1 MSYLRILREVLPA
14 NAFVTDELSQVGFA
28 SWYGFP
34 VYEPR
39 TFVSS
44 GYQGTLGAGYPTA
57 LGVKVANP
65 DRPVVAICGDGGFMF
80 ALSELATAVQFDI
93 GVVALVF
100 NNNAYGNVRRDQMT
114 RFDGRVIAA
123 DLVNPDFLEIAD
135 AFGVGGARVR
145 SPKEFRPV
153 LERALASG
161 GPWLI
166 DIEVPRDS
174 ESDPWR
180 FIYRVPRR

>member
-1 MSYLRILREVLPA
+1 
-14 NAFVTDELSQVGFA
+14 
-28 SWYGFP
+28 
-34 VYEPR
+34 
-39 TFVSS
+39 
-44 GYQGTLGAGYPTA
+44 
-57 LGVKVANP
+57 
-65 DRPVVAICGDGGFMF
+65 
-80 ALSELATAVQFDI
+80 
-93 GVVALVF
+93 
-100 NNNAYGNVRRDQMT
+100 
-114 RFDGRVIAA
+114 
-123 DLVNPDFLEIAD
+123 
-135 AFGVGGARVR
+135 VR